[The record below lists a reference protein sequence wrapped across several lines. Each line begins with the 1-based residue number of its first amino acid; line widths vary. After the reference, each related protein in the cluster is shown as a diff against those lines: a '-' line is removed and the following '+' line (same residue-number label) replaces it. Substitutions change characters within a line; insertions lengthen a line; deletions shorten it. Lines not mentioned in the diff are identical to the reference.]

1 MRLITLL
8 SVLMETEVDVTSQ
21 FRLNGSR
28 MNRVELD
35 EALHGKPKW
44 AAFAR
49 KLEKAMTDEY
59 RLDGVT
65 VVLRE
70 LVGAAAGGPDPELLA
85 LNQKDQVFE
94 LAVDSTKH
102 LPAACKIA
110 NKIDVCLNPN
120 LNTSQTTSFNRL

>member
-49 KLEKAMTDEY
+49 KLEKAMTEEY

-70 LVGAAAGGPDPELLA
+70 LVGAEAGGPDPELLVFN
-85 LNQKDQVFE
+85 LKVQVFE
-94 LAVDSTKH
+94 FVVYLANH
-102 LPAACKIA
+102 LPAVWNIA
-110 NKIDVCLNPN
+110 D
-120 LNTSQTTSFNRL
+120 

>member
-8 SVLMETEVDVTSQ
+8 SVLMETEVDGTSQ

-35 EALHGKPKW
+35 EALHGQPKW

-49 KLEKAMTDEY
+49 KLEKAMTEEY

-70 LVGAAAGGPDPELLA
+70 LVGAEADGPDPELLTF
-85 LNQKDQVFE
+85 NQKDQVFE
-94 LAVDSTKH
+94 FAVDSAKH
-102 LPAACKIA
+102 LPAAWKIA
-110 NKIDVCLNPN
+110 NRIDGFLNPN
-120 LNTSQTTSFNRL
+120 LKRS